1 QQTAKRPRLHY
12 GWIVVLGCTLM
23 MGTSYGLF
31 YNCNS
36 VFVKPVCEDLGFAR
50 GPFTLYTTIVNFV
63 SMFTQIVY
71 GELYRKHRVI
81 PFTRGCSVVIVLS
94 ILGYSFSTKLW
105 HFYLFG
111 TIQGLTLI
119 PLASLSI
126 AQLVNHW
133 FADKRGLAT
142 GIAVSG
148 SGITAALI
156 TPVLT
161 RVVAEVSWRAGFRML
176 AAIGAALLFVSTFLL
191 LREKPSDLGMLPYGL
206 KTDAAAGG
214 DAAPVQLPEAVG
226 LTRAE
231 ALRTP
236 ALWLHVLGFFII
248 LLCGMGVNPHI
259 ISYLTDIG
267 YSEGLASTVVS
278 LVMTCM
284 IFAKI
289 SMGALFDKIGAV
301 WASVFVGC
309 CVILSMAALALCP
322 LSPVMPYAFA
332 FFFGFAYSI
341 GSVTQPFLC
350 SENYGQKEF
359 SAIYSLAAM
368 LSGVLSSIGPTL
380 IGSMYDSFGSYAKV
394 WPILAV
400 LGAVATVS
408 LTASSLLARKN
419 GYNPNRIGAKKK

>member
-1 QQTAKRPRLHY
+1 MKKLQLGFGNGYQEVTLPRENLLAILNANEVTVGLTGSEEVARALEQPIGAPKLAEVVRPGEKIAIITSDITRPCPTRL
-12 GWIVVLGCTLM
+12 ILPPVLDRLYAAGVRPEDITLVFALGSHRPHTQEEKQRLAGERAWSEIRGLDSDPGDCVH
-23 MGTSYGLF
+23 MGTTR
-31 YNCNS
+31 
-36 VFVKPVCEDLGFAR
+36 R
-50 GPFTLYTTIVNFV
+50 G
-63 SMFTQIVY
+63 
-71 GELYRKHRVI
+71 
-81 PFTRGCSVVIVLS
+81 
-94 ILGYSFSTKLW
+94 
-105 HFYLFG
+105 
-111 TIQGLTLI
+111 
-119 PLASLSI
+119 
-126 AQLVNHW
+126 
-133 FADKRGLAT
+133 
-142 GIAVSG
+142 
-148 SGITAALI
+148 
-156 TPVLT
+156 TPVDIT

-322 LSPVMPYAFA
+322 LSPIMPYAFA